1 MGRIY
6 TSMKEFFTK
15 DDWKFQELDES
26 DLHMR
31 YRGDVGSWACYARA
45 RESQEQFV
53 FYSVAPI
60 NTPPERRPA
69 MAEFIT
75 RANYG
80 MIIGNFE
87 MDYTDG
93 EVRYKTSV
101 DVEGAE
107 LNHALARQV
116 VYANVAMMNRYY
128 SGLLAVA
135 FGGAEPGAEVRKI
148 EGGGEQAEG
157 EASGEG

>member
-1 MGRIY
+1 MGRIFN
-6 TSMKEFFTK
+6 SMKEFFAS
-15 DDWKFQELDES
+15 DDWKFQELDGK

-31 YRGDVGSWACYARA
+31 YRGDVGTWSCFARA
-45 RESQEQFV
+45 REQEDQFV

-60 NTPPERRPA
+60 NTPPERRAA
-69 MAEFIT
+69 MAEFVT

-87 MDYTDG
+87 MDFNDG

-101 DVEGAE
+101 DVEGTDLVAP
-107 LNHALARQV
+107 LIRQL

-128 SGLLAVA
+128 SGILSVA
-135 FGGAEPGAEVRKI
+135 FGGGEPAAEVARI
-148 EGGGEQAEG
+148 EGGGEAAPAE
-157 EASGEG
+157 